1 MHSLRSS
8 YTRSPNDTEYSNA
21 LKSWCAT
28 SRYWHFIIEH
38 ELHGCYLKLLVE
50 LPSGPQLFLFSLNSM
65 SILSYLLHDSVSV
78 VALSIGL
85 SIHRETANLD
95 ALVAEAEEAVELLKE
110 HRSALITAAVTGKI
124 DVEEA

>member
-1 MHSLRSS
+1 
-8 YTRSPNDTEYSNA
+8 
-21 LKSWCAT
+21 
-28 SRYWHFIIEH
+28 
-38 ELHGCYLKLLVE
+38 
-50 LPSGPQLFLFSLNSM
+50 M

-95 ALVAEAEEAVELLKE
+95 ALVAEAEEAVELWKE